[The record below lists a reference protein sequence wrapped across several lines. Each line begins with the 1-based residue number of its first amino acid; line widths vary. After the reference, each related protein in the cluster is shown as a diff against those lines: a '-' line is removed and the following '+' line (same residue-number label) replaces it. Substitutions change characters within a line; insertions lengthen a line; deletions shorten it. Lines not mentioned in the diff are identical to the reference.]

1 MKFNSLS
8 LKNVTLSFVLLIASL
23 LVSLLIIETSLRLF
37 FPKYEYAA
45 ESDFDRNTTRLWSR
59 RAYSHQIF
67 KHPDTGNAHSVYYN
81 SLALR
86 QHREFDRQAI
96 KSAINVAFFG
106 DSFTENLRLPSQYS
120 FTEPLDYLLN
130 VNRASFNVFNLGVD
144 GYGTDQAYLYYRD
157 FEYSQEVDYVFYIFC
172 VNDIRNIFENN
183 LFSINESGELIQN
196 EAYASPWWI
205 KFLSKLHSTYLMIDI
220 RQILLSKSRNV
231 NKRAIEEFFAKKNRE
246 KHFHSKR
253 ADEIQQ
259 AFIAGQETDDLK
271 KSLAIFKLLLHSW
284 KESVEMNGGKF
295 YIVLL
300 PRHEEH
306 FAKNLFTEEYN
317 VINLYEKFNNDID
330 NYDYSNFRFK
340 NEGHWNETANQLTAV
355 YLYRLLEKE
364 ANLFP
369 LSKNKIK
376 EQLYT
381 YYSSFKGWMPDDIW
395 LKKVVVP
402 LEKSEIIKSK
412 YTELEIKNS
421 GS

>member
-1 MKFNSLS
+1 MKFNSAR
-8 LKNVTLSFVLLIASL
+8 LKNVMFSLVLLIASL
-23 LVSLLIIETSLRLF
+23 IVSLFVIETSLRLF
-37 FPKYEYAA
+37 YPKYEYAA
-45 ESDFDRNTTRLWSR
+45 ESDFDRNTTRLVSR
-59 RAYSHQIF
+59 RPYSHQIF
-67 KHPDTGNAHSVYYN
+67 KHPDTGNSHSVYYN

-96 KSAINVAFFG
+96 KSSINVAFFG

-130 VNRASFNVFNLGVD
+130 VSGASFNVFNLGVD
-144 GYGTDQAYLYYRD
+144 SYGTDQAYLYYRD
-157 FEYSQEVDYVFYIFC
+157 FEYSQEAEYVFYIFC

-183 LFSINESGELIQN
+183 LFSMSEFGELIQN
-196 EAYASPWWI
+196 EAYISPWWI
-205 KFLSKLHSTYLMIDI
+205 RFLSKLHSTYLMIDI
-220 RQILLSKSRNV
+220 RQVLLSKSRNV
-231 NKRAIEEFFAKKNRE
+231 NKRAIEDFFAKKNRK

-253 ADEIQQ
+253 ADGIQQ

-295 YIVLL
+295 YVVLL
-300 PRHEEH
+300 PRYEEH
-306 FAKNLFTEEYN
+306 SAKDLLSEYN
-317 VINLYEKFNNDID
+317 VINLYEKFDNDID

-340 NEGHWNETANQLTAV
+340 NEGHWNEAANQLTAV

-364 ANLFP
+364 ADLFP
-369 LSKNKIK
+369 LSKNIIR

-402 LEKSEIIKSK
+402 SEKSEIIKSK
-412 YTELEIKNS
+412 YTELDIENS